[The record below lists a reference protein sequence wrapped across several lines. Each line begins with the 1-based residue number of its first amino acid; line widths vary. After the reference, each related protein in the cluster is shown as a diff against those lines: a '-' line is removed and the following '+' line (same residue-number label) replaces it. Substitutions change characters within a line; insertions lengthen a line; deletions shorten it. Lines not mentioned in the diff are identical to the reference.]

1 LAARP
6 APRQQRKTVTVLFCD
21 VAGSTELG
29 ERLDPES
36 LRQVMRQYFDV
47 ARLVIER
54 HGGTVEKFIGDA
66 VMAVFGVP
74 VLHEDDALRAV
85 RAAAELRAEIALLS
99 RQLEA
104 GFGATLS
111 VRTGVN
117 TGEVVTGTE
126 ERLATGDAVNLAAR
140 LEQAAAPGEVV
151 IGPQTWRLVH
161 GAVTAEPLEPLLVRG
176 KSQPVAA
183 YRLLRVRS
191 DVDPRVRPA
200 GAPLVGR
207 GSQLRMLGDVFANVV
222 RERSCGLFTVLG
234 MAGVGKS
241 RLAAEFLSGIDA
253 RVVTGS
259 CLSYGQGITYWPVV
273 SMVRQL
279 LDARHGCAGAA
290 GLMARDA
297 KVAAAVNVLL
307 GELAAATSPTEIA
320 WAVRKLLESSADLA
334 PLVVVIDDL
343 QWGEPALFDLIE
355 HVADFSRGAPI
366 LVVCLARPEMLDAR
380 SGWGGGKLNAATL
393 LLEPLK
399 PAETAA
405 LIDELV
411 PTGSK
416 LDARLRERVQTAAAG
431 NPLFVEEMLA
441 LVSESGGG
449 DLAVP
454 PTIQALL
461 AARLDQLAPGERT
474 VLECGS
480 VEGESFHRGTI
491 EVMAPE
497 ERDLPG
503 RLMTLVRKDLVR
515 PDRAILPDEDAFRF
529 RHLLIRD
536 AAYQALAK
544 ADRAELHERV
554 ARWLEERGAGLVE
567 LDEIAGY
574 HLEQAYG
581 YRRELVPEEEKSRR
595 LAADAAAHL
604 DTAGRRA
611 MDRGDTA
618 AAVNLLERAEALL
631 PPDQVNLHL
640 QHCLIRGLG
649 DSGKFKDAII
659 RAARIAD
666 HCSVAGDRVGE
677 LTARL
682 AGMKWQVSLDPER
695 WLAELGSL
703 VDEARPVI
711 ERDGDATARAALE
724 YAAGFVDY
732 CGRRNAAAFAAF
744 TQAMQY
750 AREAG
755 ELWFE
760 TAIRTMAAVTIAEGP
775 VPRAEV
781 LQWLD
786 DAQAGSATYQP
797 WVDACKATVLADVG
811 RFDEARSLLAET
823 VARMNERG
831 MRLAAALVINHGW
844 QIETLADD
852 LAAAERAARQCCEQ
866 LEQLGDQSYLST
878 HACMLAAALYALA
891 RYEEAEQWASRGL
904 ELGSKDDLATQLYG
918 LSVQSRLLA
927 RKGDTRAAL
936 ALAEQVDGLAGTS
949 QDPGDQGD
957 AALNRA
963 EILYLAGDP
972 AGAEEMTQRAIA
984 SYQRNGAT
992 ARAARAQRLA
1002 AAWTCSSSPASS

>member
-1 LAARP
+1 
-6 APRQQRKTVTVLFCD
+6 
-21 VAGSTELG
+21 
-29 ERLDPES
+29 
-36 LRQVMRQYFDV
+36 
-47 ARLVIER
+47 
-54 HGGTVEKFIGDA
+54 
-66 VMAVFGVP
+66 
-74 VLHEDDALRAV
+74 
-85 RAAAELRAEIALLS
+85 
-99 RQLEA
+99 
-104 GFGATLS
+104 
-111 VRTGVN
+111 
-117 TGEVVTGTE
+117 
-126 ERLATGDAVNLAAR
+126 
-140 LEQAAAPGEVV
+140 
-151 IGPQTWRLVH
+151 
-161 GAVTAEPLEPLLVRG
+161 
-176 KSQPVAA
+176 
-183 YRLLRVRS
+183 
-191 DVDPRVRPA
+191 
-200 GAPLVGR
+200 
-207 GSQLRMLGDVFANVV
+207 
-222 RERSCGLFTVLG
+222 
-234 MAGVGKS
+234 
-241 RLAAEFLSGIDA
+241 
-253 RVVTGS
+253 
-259 CLSYGQGITYWPVV
+259 
-273 SMVRQL
+273 
-279 LDARHGCAGAA
+279 
-290 GLMARDA
+290 
-297 KVAAAVNVLL
+297 
-307 GELAAATSPTEIA
+307 
-320 WAVRKLLESSADLA
+320 
-334 PLVVVIDDL
+334 
-343 QWGEPALFDLIE
+343 
-355 HVADFSRGAPI
+355 
-366 LVVCLARPEMLDAR
+366 
-380 SGWGGGKLNAATL
+380 
-393 LLEPLK
+393 
-399 PAETAA
+399 
-405 LIDELV
+405 
-411 PTGSK
+411 
-416 LDARLRERVQTAAAG
+416 
-431 NPLFVEEMLA
+431 
-441 LVSESGGG
+441 
-449 DLAVP
+449 
-454 PTIQALL
+454 
-461 AARLDQLAPGERT
+461 
-474 VLECGS
+474 
-480 VEGESFHRGTI
+480 VEGETFHRGTI

-515 PDRAILPDEDAFRF
+515 PDRAILADEDAFRF

-581 YRRELVPEEEKSRR
+581 YRRELVPAEEKARR

-611 MDRGDTA
+611 LDRGDTA

-659 RAARIAD
+659 RAVRIAD

-703 VDEARPVI
+703 VGEARPVI

-744 TQAMQY
+744 TQAMRY
-750 AREAG
+750 ARQAG

-760 TAIRTMAAVTIAEGP
+760 TSIRTMSAVTIAEGP
-775 VPRAEV
+775 VARAEV
-781 LQWLD
+781 LRWLD

-831 MRLAAALVINHGW
+831 MRLSAALVISHEW

-918 LSVQSRLLA
+918 LSVRSRLLA

-936 ALAEQVDGLAGTS
+936 ALAEQVDGLAGAS

-957 AALNRA
+957 AALSRA
-963 EILYLAGDP
+963 EILYLAGDS
-972 AGAEEMTQRAIA
+972 AAAEEMTQRAIA

-992 ARAARAQRLA
+992 ARVARARRLA